1 MTKHCLNLD
10 NTLSW
15 YSLICGNPTH
25 QRHQCA
31 IIKRTVSE
39 KTKGAFFKSKDD
51 SMRDERPFIGK
62 VKAILQTHDSL
73 LATHCQNIPSPIDYS
88 IVFP

>member
-31 IIKRTVSE
+31 IIKRKALSSQS
-39 KTKGAFFKSKDD
+39 KGD
-51 SMRDERPFIGK
+51 SLRDERPFIGK
-62 VKAILQTHDSL
+62 VKAILQIHDSL
-73 LATHCQNIPSPIDYS
+73 LAAHRQNTPSPIDYS
-88 IVFP
+88 SVFP

>member
-31 IIKRTVSE
+31 IIKRTVN
-39 KTKGAFFKSKDD
+39 KN
-51 SMRDERPFIGK
+51 ERRFLHK
-62 VKAILQTHDSL
+62 VKAI
-73 LATHCQNIPSPIDYS
+73 HCGMKGLSS
-88 IVFP
+88 AK